1 MTRFLKIS
9 LLFAL
14 VLIMGAC
21 RELPL
26 PFEYDRVVA
35 QVGDKKLRESDV
47 QSIYAQAETT
57 EDSVALLEIYVDRW
71 VKNELKLRAAENLF
85 RDSEEAIEA
94 MVAEYRNSLLTR
106 RLDQYYVDQE
116 LDTLFTDAQIEE
128 YYNRHPSDFRLDRTI
143 VRGRQMRVPSTF
155 RQTNKLRE
163 VMRSTS
169 EEKLQDWRDMCQK
182 NGLEVQEYNSWTDY
196 SEFLSTLP
204 TLRGRKYE
212 ELLKVGQLQE
222 MRDDDGRY
230 YFVITE
236 IRRTG
241 DAAPLERVRET
252 IRRILF
258 NQRQSEIIRAHE
270 EQIYAEALASGEL
283 RINLYDKEEEPTEQ
297 VPPSKKSVA
306 TPSTES
312 ATPNKAKVA
321 EPAETKAGDTKTAET
336 EVVETQ
342 SDEATVVATTP
353 IETEVAKTEPT
364 ATMESEVATAET
376 TEDESKTA
384 ETEIK
389 TTETEQK

>member
-1 MTRFLKIS
+1 MTRFVKIS
-9 LLFAL
+9 LFVVL

-21 RELPL
+21 RELPH
-26 PFEYDRVVA
+26 PFEYDKVVA

-47 QSIYAQAETT
+47 QSIYAQAETA

-116 LDTLFTDAQIEE
+116 LDTLFTEAQIEE

-143 VRGRQMRVPSTF
+143 VRGRQVRVPSTF
-155 RQTNKLRE
+155 RQANKLRE
-163 VMRSTS
+163 LMRSTS

-182 NGLEVQEYNSWTDY
+182 SNLEMQEYSSWVDY

-204 TLRGRKYE
+204 TSRGRKYE
-212 ELLKVGQLQE
+212 ELLKLGQLQE

-270 EQIYAEALASGEL
+270 ERIYTEALASGEL
-283 RINLYDKEEEPTEQ
+283 RINLGDEEVVEEITPTETATPTAAPTANPTAAPTEKSEPTE
-297 VPPSKKSVA
+297 KSVPTVEVDTA
-306 TPSTES
+306 
-312 ATPNKAKVA
+312 NVA
-321 EPAETKAGDTKTAET
+321 VADTTKQETKK
-336 EVVETQ
+336 
-342 SDEATVVATTP
+342 
-353 IETEVAKTEPT
+353 
-364 ATMESEVATAET
+364 
-376 TEDESKTA
+376 
-384 ETEIK
+384 
-389 TTETEQK
+389 

>member
-1 MTRFLKIS
+1 MTRFVKIS
-9 LLFAL
+9 LFVVL

-21 RELPL
+21 RELPH
-26 PFEYDRVVA
+26 PFEYDKVVA

-47 QSIYAQAETT
+47 QSIYAQAETA

-116 LDTLFTDAQIEE
+116 LDTLFTEAQIEE

-143 VRGRQMRVPSTF
+143 VRGRQVRVPSTF
-155 RQTNKLRE
+155 RQANKLRE
-163 VMRSTS
+163 LMRSTS

-182 NGLEVQEYNSWTDY
+182 SNLEMQEYSSWVDY

-204 TLRGRKYE
+204 TSRGRKYE
-212 ELLKVGQLQE
+212 ELLKLGQLQE

-270 EQIYAEALASGEL
+270 ERIYTEALASGEL
-283 RINLYDKEEEPTEQ
+283 RINLGDEEVVEESSPTEVATPTANPTAAPTEKSEPTE
-297 VPPSKKSVA
+297 KSVP
-306 TPSTES
+306 TVEVDT
-312 ATPNKAKVA
+312 TNVA
-321 EPAETKAGDTKTAET
+321 VADTTKQETKK
-336 EVVETQ
+336 
-342 SDEATVVATTP
+342 
-353 IETEVAKTEPT
+353 
-364 ATMESEVATAET
+364 
-376 TEDESKTA
+376 
-384 ETEIK
+384 
-389 TTETEQK
+389 

>member
-1 MTRFLKIS
+1 MTRFVKIS
-9 LLFAL
+9 LFVVL

-21 RELPL
+21 RELPH
-26 PFEYDRVVA
+26 PFEYDKVVA

-47 QSIYAQAETT
+47 QSIYAQAETA

-116 LDTLFTDAQIEE
+116 LDTLFTEAQIEE

-143 VRGRQMRVPSTF
+143 VRGRQVRVPSTF
-155 RQTNKLRE
+155 RQANKLRE
-163 VMRSTS
+163 LMRSTS

-182 NGLEVQEYNSWTDY
+182 SNLEMQEYSSWVDY

-204 TLRGRKYE
+204 TSRGRKYE
-212 ELLKVGQLQE
+212 ELLKLGQLQE

-270 EQIYAEALASGEL
+270 ERIYTEALASGEL
-283 RINLYDKEEEPTEQ
+283 RINLGDEEVVEEITPTETATPTAAPTANPTAAPTEKSEPTE
-297 VPPSKKSVA
+297 KSAPTVEVDTTNVA
-306 TPSTES
+306 
-312 ATPNKAKVA
+312 VA
-321 EPAETKAGDTKTAET
+321 DTTKQETKK
-336 EVVETQ
+336 
-342 SDEATVVATTP
+342 
-353 IETEVAKTEPT
+353 
-364 ATMESEVATAET
+364 
-376 TEDESKTA
+376 
-384 ETEIK
+384 
-389 TTETEQK
+389 

>member
-1 MTRFLKIS
+1 
-9 LLFAL
+9 
-14 VLIMGAC
+14 
-21 RELPL
+21 
-26 PFEYDRVVA
+26 
-35 QVGDKKLRESDV
+35 
-47 QSIYAQAETT
+47 
-57 EDSVALLEIYVDRW
+57 
-71 VKNELKLRAAENLF
+71 
-85 RDSEEAIEA
+85 
-94 MVAEYRNSLLTR
+94 
-106 RLDQYYVDQE
+106 
-116 LDTLFTDAQIEE
+116 
-128 YYNRHPSDFRLDRTI
+128 
-143 VRGRQMRVPSTF
+143 
-155 RQTNKLRE
+155 
-163 VMRSTS
+163 
-169 EEKLQDWRDMCQK
+169 MCQK
-182 NGLEVQEYNSWTDY
+182 SNLEMQEYSSWVDY

-204 TLRGRKYE
+204 TSRGRKYE
-212 ELLKVGQLQE
+212 ELLKLGQLQE

-283 RINLYDKEEEPTEQ
+283 RINLYDKEEEPTEL

-353 IETEVAKTEPT
+353 IETEVAETEPT

-384 ETEIK
+384 ETE
-389 TTETEQK
+389 QK

>member
-1 MTRFLKIS
+1 
-9 LLFAL
+9 
-14 VLIMGAC
+14 MGAC
-21 RELPL
+21 RELPH
-26 PFEYDRVVA
+26 PFEYDKVVA

-47 QSIYAQAETT
+47 QSIYAQAETA

-116 LDTLFTDAQIEE
+116 LDTLFTEAQIEE

-143 VRGRQMRVPSTF
+143 VRGRQVRVPSTF
-155 RQTNKLRE
+155 RQANKLRE
-163 VMRSTS
+163 LMRSTS

-270 EQIYAEALASGEL
+270 ERIYTEALASGEL
-283 RINLYDKEEEPTEQ
+283 RINLGDEEVVEESSPTEVATPTAAPTANPTAAPTEKSEPTE
-297 VPPSKKSVA
+297 KSVP
-306 TPSTES
+306 TVEVDT
-312 ATPNKAKVA
+312 TNVA
-321 EPAETKAGDTKTAET
+321 VADTTKQETKNKK
-336 EVVETQ
+336 Q
-342 SDEATVVATTP
+342 
-353 IETEVAKTEPT
+353 
-364 ATMESEVATAET
+364 
-376 TEDESKTA
+376 
-384 ETEIK
+384 
-389 TTETEQK
+389 

>member
-155 RQTNKLRE
+155 RQVNKLRE

-212 ELLKVGQLQE
+212 ELLTVGQLQE

-270 EQIYAEALASGEL
+270 ELIYSEALASGEL
-283 RINLYDKEEEPTEQ
+283 RINLDGKEEESAEQ
-297 VPPSKKSVA
+297 
-306 TPSTES
+306 
-312 ATPNKAKVA
+312 
-321 EPAETKAGDTKTAET
+321 
-336 EVVETQ
+336 EVV
-342 SDEATVVATTP
+342 DKRA
-353 IETEVAKTEPT
+353 
-364 ATMESEVATAET
+364 AET
-376 TEDESKTA
+376 TADEVQSA
-384 ETEIK
+384 ESTQPIATEP
-389 TTETEQK
+389 EQK

>member
-26 PFEYDRVVA
+26 PFEYDRVVT

-155 RQTNKLRE
+155 RQVNKLRE

-212 ELLKVGQLQE
+212 ELLTVGQLQE

-270 EQIYAEALASGEL
+270 EQIYSEALASGEL
-283 RINLYDKEEEPTEQ
+283 RINLDGKEEEPTEQ
-297 VPPSKKSVA
+297 EVVDKR
-306 TPSTES
+306 E
-312 ATPNKAKVA
+312 
-321 EPAETKAGDTKTAET
+321 AETVANEGQSAES
-336 EVVETQ
+336 TQ
-342 SDEATVVATTP
+342 P
-353 IETEVAKTEPT
+353 IATEP
-364 ATMESEVATAET
+364 
-376 TEDESKTA
+376 K
-384 ETEIK
+384 
-389 TTETEQK
+389 QK

>member
-1 MTRFLKIS
+1 MTRFVKIS
-9 LLFAL
+9 LFVVL

-21 RELPL
+21 RELPH
-26 PFEYDRVVA
+26 PFEYDKVVA

-47 QSIYAQAETT
+47 QSIYAQAETV

-116 LDTLFTDAQIEE
+116 LDTLFTEAQIEE

-143 VRGRQMRVPSTF
+143 VRGRQVRVPSTF
-155 RQTNKLRE
+155 RQANKLRE
-163 VMRSTS
+163 LMRSTS

-182 NGLEVQEYNSWTDY
+182 SNLEMQEYSSWVDY

-204 TLRGRKYE
+204 TSRGRKYE
-212 ELLKVGQLQE
+212 ELLKLGQLQE

-270 EQIYAEALASGEL
+270 ERIYTEALASGEL
-283 RINLYDKEEEPTEQ
+283 RINLGDEEVVEEITPTETATPTATPTANPTAAPTEKSEPTE
-297 VPPSKKSVA
+297 KSVP
-306 TPSTES
+306 TVEVDT
-312 ATPNKAKVA
+312 TNVA
-321 EPAETKAGDTKTAET
+321 VADTTKQETKK
-336 EVVETQ
+336 
-342 SDEATVVATTP
+342 
-353 IETEVAKTEPT
+353 
-364 ATMESEVATAET
+364 
-376 TEDESKTA
+376 
-384 ETEIK
+384 
-389 TTETEQK
+389 